1 MGTHQGISE
10 IINQYTCE
18 FEHFGLYLDYLEFQ
32 PGDMIGYAY
41 QPITAYDIVTNR
53 MEKAFH
59 DVIRDLV
66 GESFVYII
74 GTNSYTADGYGKFE
88 SQKAKVL
95 AKMKVARFDE

>member
-1 MGTHQGISE
+1 MGTHQGIAE
-10 IINQYTCE
+10 IIGQHTCE

-41 QPITAYDIVTNR
+41 QPIIAYDIIIDH
-53 MEKAFH
+53 MGKAFQ
-59 DVIRDLV
+59 DVVRDLR
-66 GESFVYII
+66 GESFVYIV

-88 SQKAKVL
+88 SLKAKVL